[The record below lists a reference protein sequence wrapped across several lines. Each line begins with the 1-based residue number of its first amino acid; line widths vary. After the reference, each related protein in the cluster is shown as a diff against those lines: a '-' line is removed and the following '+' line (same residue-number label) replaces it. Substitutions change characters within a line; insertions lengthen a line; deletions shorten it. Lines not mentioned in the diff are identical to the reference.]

1 VSTLKSIDELCAL
14 VRHCVIWEDDDLPV
28 TINADT
34 ELLVMGLLDSLTI
47 RRIVAELAA
56 VGVNL
61 PDSSIVAATF
71 RSPAA
76 LWRVITGLGSG
87 A

>member
-1 VSTLKSIDELCAL
+1 VSSLETIDDVCAL
-14 VRHCVIWEDDDLPV
+14 VRHCVIWEDARFDGAITP
-28 TINADT
+28 DT
-34 ELLVMGLLDSLTI
+34 ELLVLGLLDSLTI

-56 VGVNL
+56 VGVTL
-61 PDSSIVAATF
+61 PEARIVAATF

-76 LWRVITGLGSG
+76 LWRVITELGRD